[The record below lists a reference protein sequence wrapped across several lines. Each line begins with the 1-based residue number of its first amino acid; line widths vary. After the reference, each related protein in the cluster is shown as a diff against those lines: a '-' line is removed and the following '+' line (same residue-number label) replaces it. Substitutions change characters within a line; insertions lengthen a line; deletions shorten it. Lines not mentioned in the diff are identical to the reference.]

1 MIIQSNIQRGK
12 VMKLNKGDRIKY
24 NDSIYAVAAV
34 LFSTVYLR
42 TAIDNST
49 DFDYTA
55 KEVYKHYRDIE
66 ILE

>member
-1 MIIQSNIQRGK
+1 
-12 VMKLNKGDRIKY
+12 MKLNNGDRIKY
-24 NDSIYAVAAV
+24 NDSIYTVATV
-34 LFSTVYLR
+34 LFSTVYLC
-42 TAIDNST
+42 TAMDNST

>member
-1 MIIQSNIQRGK
+1 
-12 VMKLNKGDRIKY
+12 MKLNNGDRIKY
-24 NDSIYAVAAV
+24 NDSIYTVAAV

-55 KEVYKHYRDIE
+55 KEVYKHYRNIE

>member
-1 MIIQSNIQRGK
+1 
-12 VMKLNKGDRIKY
+12 MKLNKGDRIKY
-24 NDSIYAVAAV
+24 NDSIYTVAAV

>member
-1 MIIQSNIQRGK
+1 
-12 VMKLNKGDRIKY
+12 MKLNNGDRIKY
-24 NDSIYAVAAV
+24 NDFIYTFAAV

-42 TAIDNST
+42 TAKDNSI